1 MNTTITSTESLWT
14 AEELSKYLQV
24 HKVTIYR
31 WVTRRQIP
39 FTMLPHGIRFKK
51 SAIDR
56 WLERRSSSGRLVKR
70 GIYLE
75 ANCESSLGDS
85 ESTS

>member
-1 MNTTITSTESLWT
+1 MNTELMTKEALWT
-14 AEELSKYLQV
+14 AEELSNYLRV

-39 FTMLPHGIRFKK
+39 FTMLPHGVRFRK

-56 WLERRSSSGRLVKR
+56 WLEKRSSTGRSVKR
-70 GIYLE
+70 GLYLNSETE
-75 ANCESSLGDS
+75 AQN
-85 ESTS
+85 THW

>member
-1 MNTTITSTESLWT
+1 MNAEIFNPEVLWT
-14 AEELSKYLQV
+14 AEELSKYLRV

-39 FTMLPHGIRFKK
+39 FMMLPHGVRFRK

-56 WLERRSSSGRLVKR
+56 WLEKRSSAGRLVRR
-70 GIYLE
+70 GIYL
-75 ANCESSLGDS
+75 DV
-85 ESTS
+85 